1 MSKKSKNKYTPLA
14 SIPIPTE
21 EQDANWDI
29 EPLLDSKH
37 VQATAEQPF
46 TPASF
51 FTSVKRYQ
59 SRIEEHHKW
68 IFLGICIGYIIREI
82 ATWS

>member
-14 SIPIPTE
+14 SVPIPSE
-21 EQDANWDI
+21 EQDANWDN
-29 EPLLDSKH
+29 EPFVDSKN

-46 TPASF
+46 MPTSF
-51 FTSVKRYQ
+51 FASIKQYQ

-68 IFLGICIGYIIREI
+68 IFLGICIGFIIREI
-82 ATWS
+82 MTWS